1 MRQSAF
7 QLTSLIWILLLQ
19 LLLAGISHARE
30 PVSAVQYPAKI
41 TPEMLLGKKLFFD
54 PLLSEDRQT
63 SCASCHLFS
72 HGGSYPK
79 AKTPMHNGSK
89 SRYNS
94 PSVFN
99 LSQNYPLGW
108 EGQLTSMQAQMH
120 SLVNKQA
127 KMGLSWDNIENR
139 LRQQADYNSRF
150 TRLYPEGITRKSI
163 TQALVTYQL
172 ALTTPSPFDAY
183 LQGDESA
190 ISEDAIL
197 GYELF
202 KRYGCVSCHQG
213 QKIGGNLLQKIGVI
227 EPYAYDPDDS
237 SQASLGRY
245 NTTENEADIQVF
257 RVPSLRN
264 VAQTPPYFHD
274 GSVSTLEDVIRLMA
288 RHQLGREIPVTD
300 VTLIVAFLE
309 SLSGSPHPTLMP

>member
-1 MRQSAF
+1 MRQRVI
-7 QLTSLIWILLLQ
+7 QLTSLIWILALQ
-19 LLLAGISHARE
+19 LFVAGIGYARE
-30 PVSAVQYPAKI
+30 PVSAVHYPVKI

-54 PLLSEDRQT
+54 PLLSENRQT

-72 HGGSYPK
+72 HGGSYPL

-108 EGQLTSMQAQMH
+108 EGQLISMQEQMH
-120 SLVNKQA
+120 NLVTKQA

-139 LRQQADYNSRF
+139 LRQQADYDARF
-150 TRLYPEGITRKSI
+150 SRLYPEGITRETI
-163 TQALVTYQL
+163 TRALVTYQL

-264 VAQTPPYFHD
+264 VADTPPYFHD
-274 GSVSTLEDVIRLMA
+274 GSVSTLEDVITLMA
-288 RHQLGREIPVTD
+288 RHQLGREIPETD
-300 VTLIVAFLE
+300 ISLIVAFLQ